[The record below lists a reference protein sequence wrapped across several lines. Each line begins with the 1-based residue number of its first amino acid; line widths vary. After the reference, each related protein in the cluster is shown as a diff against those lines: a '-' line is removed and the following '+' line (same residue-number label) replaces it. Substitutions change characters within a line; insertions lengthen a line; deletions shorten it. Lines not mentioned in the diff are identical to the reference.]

1 MANKLSRRKVLSS
14 FGLTGLGMLAS
25 QTSVGAHQDNSV
37 LKEPVLMQ
45 VFSSLLVL
53 KESQSLKP
61 GNYVQ
66 TTGYYHSGDGGH
78 GIYLIKVGE
87 TGQMVDYGS
96 IIPLK
101 GNLVAELVNV
111 STLNYKLFGALGDGK
126 NDDGLQIKATHNY
139 ANANQIPVI
148 NPNGEYW
155 FRETNA
161 IEIKTNTDWGQSIFH
176 FDEMFNSRE
185 PRFKIVSDQPAV
197 SIELSK
203 ESRASLIKQLKP
215 GVQVIPE
222 LAPYKNCMIVIAD
235 ADDLIGLRN
244 QSTGISKGW
253 AREEIFYVEE
263 HGRILGDIAWSFKG
277 YTSLM
282 AYPASDS
289 YLNITGGT
297 FYLSGDNEGAY
308 FENGVRVERSRTLLS
323 NQWVGLEPGKQDT
336 AKIQRS
342 GFYSLKYVYDVTLEN
357 IRLLPWEKDRVGV
370 PMVPQGTYGISG
382 NRWMN
387 VTFRNITAEGSPVHW
402 GVFGTN
408 LTKNFRIES
417 CVLNR
422 VDVHFHCWNLY
433 IKDSKVGQRG
443 LTMTGGGDLFIE
455 NTNVNNNTFVSFR
468 SDYGAKWDG
477 DIRIRNCRL
486 IPRTNASQVAVLQ
499 FTTADFDFKYPIG
512 YGRTLLVQDMVI
524 DFTGDSTN
532 KATCWL
538 MRTSEWKENAD
549 KVALFFPDKLEFSNI
564 SMRGRKQGVRL
575 MQIFDCSK
583 FHMAKEGSYDGVR
596 LQSNSK
602 ILFQNIDLENFSDE
616 DESKNTE
623 RVHFYL
629 NDSPGAKRKD
639 ALYPDIQIRD
649 CNNLRVYMGKGS
661 GNLRFDNCSVQTI
674 EKDTGEFKGRLS
686 FNGCEF
692 DPSINE
698 GLNVCFDLDSELG
711 VSFTDCIVYM
721 PRARGLAVSEGL
733 NKIGFLKLNKQVR
746 FNHSNTRLGNDIIQ
760 YCKAQ
765 GIKLE
770 PKFIGMLKSHHEL
783 EAEN

>member
-25 QTSVGAHQDNSV
+25 QASVGGNQASPI

-45 VFSSLLVL
+45 VFSSLSAL
-53 KESQSLKP
+53 KDSQSLKV

-66 TTGYYHSGDGGH
+66 TSGYYKAGDGGH
-78 GIYLIKVGE
+78 GTYLVRNSIS
-87 TGQMVDYGS
+87 GQEPDQGS
-96 IIPLK
+96 IIPLR
-101 GNLVAELVNV
+101 GGLVAELMNV
-111 STLNYKLFGALGDGK
+111 SSLNYKLFGAIGDQK
-126 NDDGLQIKATHNY
+126 NDDGQQIKATHSY
-139 ANANQIPVI
+139 ANAKGLPVI

-161 IEIKTNTDWGQSIFH
+161 IEVKTNTEWGQSVFH
-176 FDEMFNSRE
+176 FDEKFNSRE
-185 PRFKIVSDQPAV
+185 PRFKIVSNRPPV
-197 SIELSK
+197 NIVFNEK
-203 ESRASLIKQLKP
+203 SRESLISQLKP

-222 LAPYKNCMIVIAD
+222 LAPYKNCMIIIAD
-235 ADDLIGLRN
+235 ADDTIGLRH

-277 YTSLM
+277 YTSLV

-289 YLNITGGT
+289 YLSVSGGT

-308 FENGVRVERSRTLLS
+308 FENGIRVERSRTLLS
-323 NQWVGLEPGKQDT
+323 NQWVGLEPGKQDI

-342 GFYSLKYVYDVTLEN
+342 GFYSLRYVFDVTLEN

-433 IKDSKVGQRG
+433 IKDTKVGQRG
-443 LTMTGGGDLFIE
+443 LTLTGGGDLFIE
-455 NTNVNNNTFVSFR
+455 NTNVNNNTFISFR
-468 SDYGAKWDG
+468 SDYAAKWDG

-486 IPRTNASQVAVLQ
+486 IPRSQATQVAVLQ
-499 FTTADFDFKYPIG
+499 FTTADFDFKYPVG
-512 YGRTLLVQDMVI
+512 YGRTLFVQDMVI
-524 DFTGDSTN
+524 DFTGDPDN
-532 KATCWL
+532 KAICWL
-538 MRTSEWKENAD
+538 MRTSEWKENAE

-564 SMRGRKQGVRL
+564 SIRGREQGVRL
-575 MQIFDCSK
+575 MQIFDCSR

-596 LQSNSK
+596 LQSNSQ
-602 ILFQNIDLENFSDE
+602 ILFRNIDLENLSEGSD
-616 DESKNTE
+616 SKGLKDA
-623 RVHFYL
+623 HFYL
-629 NDSPGAKRKD
+629 NDSRLAKRRN
-639 ALYPDIQIRD
+639 ALYPDIRIED
-649 CNNLRVYMGKGS
+649 CDNLRLNMGTGS
-661 GNLRFDNCSVQTI
+661 GNLRFDNCSIQMI
-674 EKDTGEFKGRLS
+674 EKDGGEFKGRLS
-686 FNGCEF
+686 FNECEF
-692 DPSINE
+692 DPIVES
-698 GLNVCFDLDSELG
+698 GSKTCYDLDSELG

-721 PRARGLAVSEGL
+721 PKNKSAKASEA
-733 NKIGFLKLNKQVR
+733 IHATGFLKLNTQVR
-746 FNHSNTRLGNDIIQ
+746 FNHSNTRLGNDILR
-760 YCKAQ
+760 YCKAE

-770 PKFIGMLKSHHEL
+770 PKFIAMLKSHHEL
-783 EAEN
+783 EAES